1 MSVKLLAC
9 TAIIMTCWTAQ
20 IITAYAF
27 SGGFTESK
35 LHQLA
40 IASSLSYLSLEK
52 MASSPYYDTS
62 NLEPLI
68 QVIDPESASGATI
81 FRVLDNNDSN
91 NQSEQQ
97 NLIVACRGSA
107 NPKNFG
113 TNLKF
118 NLVPATR
125 LSQNN
130 IPDNA
135 MVHEGFQAASVGL
148 WKVLAQPLMDQLDTT
163 TSVIFSGHSLGG
175 ATALLCSVH
184 YNTMC
189 IGPSPNIITFGG
201 PRLCNP
207 VLARHIRN
215 DALAGSTILHLI
227 HSSDPV
233 LANNQQLWDKL
244 GLENVG
250 VELECEPNKPI
261 VFQDDV
267 APKKKSP
274 FQFAWNIVDHCK
286 YMVRYV
292 CRSVSFFMTQTLC
305 NRQTFFCSLSCRVFL
320 LGRGPSC
327 RRTTHTDILCQS
339 AIYSNRIRIVSSQS
353 M

>member
-1 MSVKLLAC
+1 MPNTVSNKRQSKMSVKLLAC
-9 TAIIMTCWTAQ
+9 TTIIICWAVQ
-20 IITAYAF
+20 IITTAYAF

-40 IASSLSYLSLEK
+40 MASSLSYLSLEK

-68 QVIDPESASGATI
+68 QVADPESESGATI

-91 NQSEQQ
+91 NQSGIQ

-135 MVHEGFQAASVGL
+135 MVHEGFQTASVGL
-148 WKVLAQPLMDQLDTT
+148 WKELAQPLMDQMDTT
-163 TSVIFSGHSLGG
+163 TSSVIFCGHSLGA

-189 IGPSPNIITFGG
+189 IGPSPNIVTFGG
-201 PRLCNP
+201 PRLCNSI
-207 VLARHIRN
+207 LARHIRN
-215 DALAGSTILHLI
+215 DALAGSIILHLV
-227 HSSDPV
+227 HSSDPI
-233 LANNQQLWDKL
+233 LASNQQLWDKL
-244 GLENVG
+244 GFENVG

-261 VFQDDV
+261 VFLQDGL

-274 FQFAWNIVDHCK
+274 FQFAWNIIDHCK
-286 YMVRYV
+286 YMVRKYV
-292 CRSVSFFMTQTLC
+292 C
-305 NRQTFFCSLSCRVFL
+305 
-320 LGRGPSC
+320 
-327 RRTTHTDILCQS
+327 
-339 AIYSNRIRIVSSQS
+339 
-353 M
+353 

>member
-9 TAIIMTCWTAQ
+9 TTIIICWAVQ
-20 IITAYAF
+20 IITTAYAF

-40 IASSLSYLSLEK
+40 MASSLSYLSLEK

-68 QVIDPESASGATI
+68 QVTDPESESGATI

-91 NQSEQQ
+91 NQSGIQ

-135 MVHEGFQAASVGL
+135 MVHE
-148 WKVLAQPLMDQLDTT
+148 
-163 TSVIFSGHSLGG
+163 
-175 ATALLCSVH
+175 
-184 YNTMC
+184 
-189 IGPSPNIITFGG
+189 
-201 PRLCNP
+201 
-207 VLARHIRN
+207 
-215 DALAGSTILHLI
+215 
-227 HSSDPV
+227 
-233 LANNQQLWDKL
+233 
-244 GLENVG
+244 
-250 VELECEPNKPI
+250 
-261 VFQDDV
+261 
-267 APKKKSP
+267 
-274 FQFAWNIVDHCK
+274 
-286 YMVRYV
+286 
-292 CRSVSFFMTQTLC
+292 
-305 NRQTFFCSLSCRVFL
+305 
-320 LGRGPSC
+320 
-327 RRTTHTDILCQS
+327 
-339 AIYSNRIRIVSSQS
+339 
-353 M
+353 

>member
-1 MSVKLLAC
+1 MSVKLLAY
-9 TAIIMTCWTAQ
+9 TTTIIICWTAQ
-20 IITAYAF
+20 KIILTAYAF

-40 IASSLSYLSLEK
+40 MASSLSYLSLEK
-52 MASSPYYDTS
+52 MASSPYYVAS

-68 QVIDPESASGATI
+68 QVTDPDSESGATI
-81 FRVLDNNDSN
+81 FRVLENNDRN
-91 NQSEQQ
+91 NHSGKQ

-135 MVHEGFQAASVGL
+135 MIHEGFQTASVGL
-148 WKVLAQPLMDQLDTT
+148 WKELAQPLMDQMDTT
-163 TSVIFSGHSLGG
+163 TSSVIFSGHSLGA
-175 ATALLCSVH
+175 ATAVLCSVH
-184 YNTMC
+184 YNTMS
-189 IGPSPNIITFGG
+189 IGPGPPSIVTFGG
-201 PRLCNP
+201 PRLCNS

-215 DALAGSTILHLI
+215 YALDGSTILHLV

-244 GLENVG
+244 GFENVG
-250 VELECEPNKPI
+250 VELECEPNEPI
-261 VFQDDV
+261 VVQDGV
-267 APKKKSP
+267 APRKK
-274 FQFAWNIVDHCK
+274 FAWNIVDHCK
-286 YMVRYV
+286 YMVRRHV
-292 CRSVSFFMTQTLC
+292 C
-305 NRQTFFCSLSCRVFL
+305 
-320 LGRGPSC
+320 
-327 RRTTHTDILCQS
+327 
-339 AIYSNRIRIVSSQS
+339 
-353 M
+353 